1 MDKNIDVIPTK
12 EKSSLIP
19 ITVIGVLFFIFGFIT
34 WLNGTLIPFLKIAC
48 ELNSVQAYFVTLAFY
63 IAYFFMAPP
72 STYVLHKVGFKNG
85 MALGLFVMALGSLVF
100 IPAALTRTFGL
111 FLTGLFIQGTGLALL
126 QTASN
131 PYVVVLGPRDSAA
144 KRISIMGICNKVAGA
159 ISPLILGA
167 IILNQDT
174 TDTMKKLEILT
185 SVDRLP
191 LLDALA
197 HKVIMPYIIIAIAL
211 ALLSIALRF
220 IHLPDIDTD
229 KEEPSELPNGSHKTA
244 WYQFP
249 HLWLG
254 FITLF
259 LYVGA
264 EVIAGD
270 TIILY
275 GLSMKIPLATART
288 FTTMT
293 LISMVVG
300 YIIGIISIP
309 RFISQGKAL
318 AIAAVLGFV
327 FALFAIFTSGYTS
340 IACIALL
347 GLSNAVMW
355 PAIFPLAIAD
365 LGRFTKAGS
374 ALLIMA
380 IAGGALLP
388 LLYGKLV
395 LVTGNQNAYFILIP
409 IYIFIF
415 YFAMYGNKIRK

>member
-1 MDKNIDVIPTK
+1 MTQSPSSTK
-12 EKSSLIP
+12 GNYLLSISI
-19 ITVIGVLFFIFGFIT
+19 IGALFFIFGFIT

-48 ELNSVQAYFVTLAFY
+48 ELNNVQAYFVTLAFY

-72 STYVLHKVGFKNG
+72 SSFVLHKIGFKNG
-85 MALGLFVMALGSLVF
+85 MALGLFIMAIGSLVF

-131 PYVVVLGPRDSAA
+131 PYVVVLGPRESAA
-144 KRISIMGICNKVAGA
+144 RRISIMGICNKVAGA

-167 IILNQDT
+167 IILNQGT
-174 TDTMKKLEILT
+174 TDTMKKLEIIT
-185 SVDRLP
+185 GADRLP

-197 HKVIMPYIIIAIAL
+197 HKVIFPYIVIAIAL
-211 ALLSIALRF
+211 TLLSVVLYF
-220 IHLPDIDTD
+220 INLPDVDTD
-229 KEEPSELPNGSHKTA
+229 KEEDSALSNGTHKTA
-244 WYQFP
+244 WWQFP

-300 YIIGIISIP
+300 YIIGIATIP
-309 RFISQGKAL
+309 RLISQSKAL
-318 AIAAVLGFV
+318 AVSAVLGLF
-327 FALFAIFTSGYTS
+327 FALAAILTSGYTS

-365 LGRFTKAGS
+365 LGKFTKAGS
-374 ALLIMA
+374 ALLIMG

-395 LVTGNQNAYFILIP
+395 TMSGNQQAYWVLVP
-409 IYIFIF
+409 IYLFIF
-415 YFAMYGNKIRK
+415 YFAVSGHKIRK

>member
-1 MDKNIDVIPTK
+1 MTQNIDSSMNNQK
-12 EKSSLIP
+12 NSLIP

-72 STYVLHKVGFKNG
+72 SSYVLHKVGFKNG

-131 PYVVVLGPRDSAA
+131 PYVIVLGPRESAA

-159 ISPLILGA
+159 VSPLILGA

-174 TDTMKKLEILT
+174 TDTMNKLEIIT
-185 SVDRLP
+185 GADRLP

-197 HKVIMPYIIIAIAL
+197 HKVIMPYIIIAVAL
-211 ALLSIALRF
+211 ALLSIALKF

-229 KEEPSELPNGSHKTA
+229 KEEPSELATGTHKTA
-244 WYQFP
+244 WWQFP

-275 GLSMKIPLATART
+275 GLSLDIPLATART

-300 YIIGIISIP
+300 YIIGIITIP
-309 RFISQGKAL
+309 RYISQGKAL
-318 AIAAVLGFV
+318 AVSAVLGFV
-327 FALFAIFTSGYTS
+327 FALLAIFTSGYTS

-374 ALLIMA
+374 ALLIMG
-380 IAGGALLP
+380 IAGGAILP

-395 LVTGNQNAYFILIP
+395 TVAGNQQAYWMLIP

-415 YFAMYGNKIRK
+415 YFAMFGSKIRK

>member
-1 MDKNIDVIPTK
+1 MNNNIGTIPTK
-12 EKSSLIP
+12 ERSSLIP

-131 PYVVVLGPRDSAA
+131 PYVVVLGPRESAA

-159 ISPLILGA
+159 ISSLILGA
-167 IILNQDT
+167 VILNQDT
-174 TDTMKKLEILT
+174 TNTMNKLEILT
-185 SVDRLP
+185 GADRLP

-197 HKVIMPYIIIAIAL
+197 HKVIMPYIIIAVAL
-211 ALLSIALRF
+211 ALLSVALRF

-229 KEEPSELPNGSHKTA
+229 KEEPSELPNGTHKTA

-327 FALFAIFTSGYTS
+327 FALCAIFTSGYTS

-374 ALLIMA
+374 ALLIMG

-395 LVTGNQNAYFILIP
+395 SISGNQQAYWILIP

-415 YFAMYGNKIRK
+415 YFALYGNKIRK

>member
-185 SVDRLP
+185 GVDRLP

-229 KEEPSELPNGSHKTA
+229 KEEPSELPNGSLKTA

>member
-1 MDKNIDVIPTK
+1 
-12 EKSSLIP
+12 
-19 ITVIGVLFFIFGFIT
+19 
-34 WLNGTLIPFLKIAC
+34 
-48 ELNSVQAYFVTLAFY
+48 
-63 IAYFFMAPP
+63 
-72 STYVLHKVGFKNG
+72 
-85 MALGLFVMALGSLVF
+85 
-100 IPAALTRTFGL
+100 
-111 FLTGLFIQGTGLALL
+111 
-126 QTASN
+126 
-131 PYVVVLGPRDSAA
+131 
-144 KRISIMGICNKVAGA
+144 MGICNKVAGA

-174 TDTMKKLEILT
+174 TDTMKKLEVIT
-185 SVDRLP
+185 GIDRVP

-197 HKVIMPYIIIAIAL
+197 HKVIMPYIIIAVVLSLLAIAL
-211 ALLSIALRF
+211 YF

-229 KEEPSELPNGSHKTA
+229 KEEENAIAGSSTKTA
-244 WYQFP
+244 WWQFP

-275 GLSMKIPLATART
+275 GLSMDIPLDTART
-288 FTTMT
+288 FTTLT

-300 YIIGIISIP
+300 YIIGIITIP
-309 RFISQGKAL
+309 KFISQAKAL
-318 AIAAVLGFV
+318 AVSAVIGLIFGFG
-327 FALFAIFTSGYTS
+327 ALFTSGYTS
-340 IACIALL
+340 IICIALL

-374 ALLIMA
+374 ALLIMG
-380 IAGGALLP
+380 IAGGAILP

-395 LVTGNQNAYFILIP
+395 TVIGNQQAYWMIIP
-409 IYIFIF
+409 IYLFIF
-415 YFAMYGNKIRK
+415 YFAVSGNKIRR

>member
-1 MDKNIDVIPTK
+1 
-12 EKSSLIP
+12 
-19 ITVIGVLFFIFGFIT
+19 
-34 WLNGTLIPFLKIAC
+34 
-48 ELNSVQAYFVTLAFY
+48 
-63 IAYFFMAPP
+63 
-72 STYVLHKVGFKNG
+72 
-85 MALGLFVMALGSLVF
+85 
-100 IPAALTRTFGL
+100 
-111 FLTGLFIQGTGLALL
+111 LFIQGTGLALL

-131 PYVVVLGPRDSAA
+131 PYVVVLGPRESAA

-174 TDTMKKLEILT
+174 TDTMTKLETITGL
-185 SVDRLP
+185 DRIP

-197 HKVIMPYIIIAIAL
+197 HKVVVPYIIIAIAL
-211 ALLSIALRF
+211 ALLALGLRF
-220 IHLPDIDTD
+220 INLPDVDTD
-229 KEEPSELPNGSHKTA
+229 KEDESVTAGNTNKTA
-244 WYQFP
+244 WWQFP

-275 GLSMKIPLATART
+275 GLSMDIPLATART
-288 FTTMT
+288 FTTLT
-293 LISMVVG
+293 LISMVIG
-300 YIIGIISIP
+300 YIIGIITIP

-318 AIAAVLGFV
+318 AIAAVVGLF
-327 FALFAIFTSGYTS
+327 FAFGAIFTTGYTS

-347 GLSNAVMW
+347 GLSNSIMW
-355 PAIFPLAIAD
+355 PAIFPLSIAD

-374 ALLIMA
+374 ALLVMG
-380 IAGGALLP
+380 IAGGAILP

-395 LVTGNQNAYFILIP
+395 SILGSTQQAYWILIP
-409 IYIFIF
+409 IYLFVF
-415 YFAMYGNKIRK
+415 YFAVSGNKIRK